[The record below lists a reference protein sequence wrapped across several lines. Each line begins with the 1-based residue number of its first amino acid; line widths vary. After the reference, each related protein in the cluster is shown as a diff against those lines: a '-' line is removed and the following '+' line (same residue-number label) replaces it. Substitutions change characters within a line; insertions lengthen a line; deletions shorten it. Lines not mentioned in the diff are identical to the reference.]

1 MSNTTVNISIPKK
14 LYEDAK
20 IFAKENGY
28 SSMSELVRD
37 ALRRILY
44 YKIAESPKERK
55 NYIRYPIYI

>member
-55 NYIRYPIYI
+55 II